1 MQNSIIHK
9 AILLFL
15 GLFLAIFGCWRVVGP
30 IGFYAF
36 SGLTLEA
43 DASLLNE
50 TRGAGGLIVAS
61 GFVVISGALFPAMA
75 FTSSVISVL
84 VFWSFAAARLLGIAV
99 DGLPNG
105 MMLQGLFFEI
115 LFGSFGAFALLRYR
129 IVVKPQESL
138 VQS

>member
-15 GLFLAIFGCWRVVGP
+15 GLFLVIFGGWRITDP
-30 IGFYAF
+30 IGFYAL

-50 TRGAGGLIVAS
+50 ARGAGGIIAAS
-61 GFVVISGALFPAMA
+61 GFVVISGAIFSAMA

-84 VFWSFAAARLLGIAV
+84 VFWSFAAARVFGIAV

-105 MMLQGLFFEI
+105 MILQGLFFEM
-115 LFGSFGAFALLRYR
+115 LFGFVGAFTLLRYR
-129 IVVKPQESL
+129 IVAKSVHT
-138 VQS
+138 